1 MLEATTQAVEVE
13 GIGRIEIEEGRRLV
27 LGLEDSGIDI
37 LHRCGGNARCATCR
51 VEVLDGEP
59 TEITDAE
66 EGRLARLTNREETTR
81 LSCQIRVTSGLTVRV
96 CNRLS
101 EQPQLGDAGPR
112 PIEWPKD
119 AALPPEE

>member
-1 MLEATTQAVEVE
+1 MLEAIKVGVEVE
-13 GIGRIEIEEGRRLV
+13 GIGTVDIEEGRRLV
-27 LGLEDSGIDI
+27 LGLEDAGIDI

-51 VEVLDGEP
+51 VEILEGEP

-66 EGRLARLTNREETTR
+66 EARLGRLTNREPSTR
-81 LSCQIRVTSGLTVRV
+81 LSCQVRVTSEMTVRV

-119 AALPPEE
+119 AALPPE